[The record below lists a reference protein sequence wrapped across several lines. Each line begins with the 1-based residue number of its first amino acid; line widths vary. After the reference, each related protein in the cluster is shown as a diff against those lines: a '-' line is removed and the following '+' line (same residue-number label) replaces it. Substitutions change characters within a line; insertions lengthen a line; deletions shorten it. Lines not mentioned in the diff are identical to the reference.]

1 MNKIFTLFVMGML
14 CLASNRTSAQIN
26 ETFEGTLPSC
36 FTIQNSSIVAVGY
49 NNTKSVNLP
58 NNTTTFTPSPA
69 VLITTPYLDFSTTT
83 ASVSFRYHYSKAI
96 SGQKTRNFRI
106 GIVDQSGTTT
116 YATIAYQIDN
126 GAPSTVSKITLNGNS
141 PASGTIT
148 ASFPITTGVKRIIVE
163 YTADGGNGNVD
174 GFFDNLNVNGNYH
187 YTTYCNDAPNAVND
201 SYRGNF
207 VNPMVSGNAI
217 LDLDANGLKDSD
229 KNNEKPSVL
238 SFTQPVEGSVTMQA
252 DGTFTFTPNATFR
265 GGIVSFKYTITDNGY
280 SPLTSEGT
288 VTINYPVSPIATP
301 DLFNAPSQTL
311 PYSNNVLTND
321 VASNSKPLIAQLVS
335 QPAIGSLIFNTDGS
349 FTYTPPAKYNG
360 EPIEFTYTV
369 TDESYMPLT
378 SDGAK
383 VTIILPEGTI
393 LPVKL
398 ISFSGNLVSNKALLT
413 WQVADNETG
422 SHFEV
427 QKSLDGKSFEAH
439 TVVFCSAKTGTEA
452 YQYTDAAFTTNKAYY
467 RLKTINKDGSIS
479 YSKVI
484 YLTNVQD
491 AANQSLRLLQNPVQN
506 TLSFAFTAVAT
517 EEAEIAIYN
526 MAGVKL
532 HTQKINAAKGTNQI
546 TLDIDSKLGTGTYV
560 LTVQSATA
568 NRVTKFV
575 KY

>member
-14 CLASNRTSAQIN
+14 CLSVNRSFAQVN
-26 ETFEGTLPSC
+26 ENFEGALPSC
-36 FTIQNSSIVAVGY
+36 WTLTNATQTASNKGINQKSIAFSNTTNTTFATPYITVTNGLLDILFNYQLSSNSLQNGKTRTIRVGY
-49 NNTKSVNLP
+49 QAKGGAFISLSNIINVTTK
-58 NNTTTFTPSPA
+58 
-69 VLITTPYLDFSTTT
+69 TTT
-83 ASVSFRYHYSKAI
+83 AFKVNNSNTFVIPNGTYRIVIMGTADGADDNVLIDDLKVSGGTYYYGLAPCNTSPITEGDTYNVTGYGTHDVTRSVLENDKDPVNTTETLKAV
-96 SGQKTRNFRI
+96 F
-106 GIVDQSGTTT
+106 GTMDPAQGT
-116 YATIAYQIDN
+116 
-126 GAPSTVSKITLNGNS
+126 ITLN
-141 PASGTIT
+141 
-148 ASFPITTGVKRIIVE
+148 E
-163 YTADGGNGNVD
+163 
-174 GFFDNLNVNGNYH
+174 
-187 YTTYCNDAPNAVND
+187 
-201 SYRGNF
+201 
-207 VNPMVSGNAI
+207 
-217 LDLDANGLKDSD
+217 
-229 KNNEKPSVL
+229 
-238 SFTQPVEGSVTMQA
+238 
-252 DGTFTFTPNATFR
+252 DGTFIYKPNPTFMGSIATFTYKA
-265 GGIVSFKYTITDNGY
+265 VDNGY
-280 SPLTSEGT
+280 DPASSAETMVS
-288 VTINYPVSPIATP
+288 INIV
-301 DLFNAPSQTL
+301 
-311 PYSNNVLTND
+311 
-321 VASNSKPLIAQLVS
+321 
-335 QPAIGSLIFNTDGS
+335 
-349 FTYTPPAKYNG
+349 
-360 EPIEFTYTV
+360 
-369 TDESYMPLT
+369 
-378 SDGAK
+378 
-383 VTIILPEGTI
+383 EGTI

-413 WQVADNETG
+413 WQVAENETG

-439 TVVFCSAKTGTEA
+439 TVVFCSAKTGAEA

-517 EEAEIAIYN
+517 EETEIAIYN